1 MASELKA
8 VHIDMDLAPVV
19 DVDSNPRNPVIGTV
33 NKLEKLF
40 PYRKLIIGIAFH
52 FFLFLSLSLSCT
64 MPAGDRSYSSDSEK
78 VGKLGSAFIE
88 AMQAEGVATCAKHFP
103 GHGDTL
109 QVRKRIASLSPEE

>member
-40 PYRKLIIGIAFH
+40 PYRILIIGIAFH
-52 FFLFLSLSLSCT
+52 FFLFLSLSLSHALCRQGT
-64 MPAGDRSYSSDSEK
+64 A
-78 VGKLGSAFIE
+78 LIA
-88 AMQAEGVATCAKHFP
+88 
-103 GHGDTL
+103 
-109 QVRKRIASLSPEE
+109 RIPRRWASLEVRLLKQCKQKVSPLVQSIFQATEIPSR